1 MQFVHDLPIFVIQSV
16 KLMLTV
22 AHHMDHMDAT
32 TSLNC
37 AQRNALKTQNVQP
50 NIVMR
55 TFKYAQTIVFHVLIV
70 MRGTIVIF
78 MVNAH
83 NVVSKTLI
91 VKRQNTAKGENF
103 PKIDISKKS

>member
-1 MQFVHDLPIFVIQSV
+1 
-16 KLMLTV
+16 MLTV
-22 AHHMDHMDAT
+22 AHHMDAT

-55 TFKYAQTIVFHVLIV
+55 TFKYAQTIVIQILIV

-78 MVNAH
+78 MANAH
-83 NVVSKTLI
+83 NIVSKTLI
-91 VKRQNTAKGENF
+91 VKGQNIVKGERF
-103 PKIDISKKS
+103 SKIFKNL